1 MLSVGYSALRAAV
14 LAAVMFGSSAL
25 AATVSCPGTAATT
38 DREFGLTTAV
48 AATCLSISGSG
59 NINGNGDA
67 INNFSFD
74 GATFLTVDKSDTD
87 NTFVGVDGE
96 ITITGD
102 PNSGHFTLALPAGYK
117 NFILALKS
125 GSGTLDPDWVAF
137 LLAPGTTE
145 GDWTI
150 SSQGFSHA
158 ILYAQLSPANENVNV
173 SENPIPGALWLFGTV
188 IAGGAGYSRW
198 RKKRKQTA

>member
-1 MLSVGYSALRAAV
+1 MLSVGYSALRTAAV
-14 LAAVMFGSSAL
+14 AFAVVFGSSAY
-25 AATVSCPGTAATT
+25 AATVSCPGTAVTT

-48 AATCLSISGSG
+48 DANCLASGSG
-59 NINGNGDA
+59 NINGNNDF
-67 INNFSFD
+67 INQLGYVSI
-74 GATFLTVDKSDTD
+74 DKSDTD
-87 NTFVGVDGE
+87 DAFVGVDGE
-96 ITITGD
+96 ISITGG
-102 PNSGHFTLALPAGYK
+102 PNSGHFTLALPAGYQ
-117 NFILALKS
+117 NFVLALKS
-125 GSGTLDPDWVAF
+125 GNGQLDPDWAAF

-158 ILYAQLSPANENVNV
+158 LLYAQLCTECSTEKENV